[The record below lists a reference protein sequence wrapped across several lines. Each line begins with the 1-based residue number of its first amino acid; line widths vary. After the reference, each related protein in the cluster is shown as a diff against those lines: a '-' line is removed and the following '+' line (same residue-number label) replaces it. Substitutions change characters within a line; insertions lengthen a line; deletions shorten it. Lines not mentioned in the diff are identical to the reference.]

1 MSIEE
6 VALMTWC
13 GLRGGVSI
21 AMAIALPLSI
31 MDSNGESLRSDA
43 LVATILVVVAT
54 IIGQGLMVERMARA
68 VQRRTDRRAA
78 QLAAAA

>member
-1 MSIEE
+1 
-6 VALMTWC
+6 LMTWC

-31 MDSNGESLRSDA
+31 MGSDGESLRSDA

-78 QLAAAA
+78 RLAAAA